1 VNVTQVV
8 IAPTTVIS
16 DRTWTVEEVSRSALQ
31 GRCELVEGILYMV
44 AMPNWPH
51 ADIVDNLYQILGP
64 WVRSRRLGRVYPP
77 QTGIYLNET
86 NYVDPD
92 LMYVRS
98 EDIPTRRKQRV
109 RTAAL
114 AVEVLSQ
121 SNFRAP
127 REQRE
132 ELFRQAGIEELWY
145 VDYDARSIEVRRITP
160 TGYEISATYQGEDAV
175 STPVLP
181 GLEFPLTAAW
191 EDIREE

>member
-1 VNVTQVV
+1 M
-8 IAPTTVIS
+8 IS

-51 ADIVDNLYQILGP
+51 ADIADNLDEDLGP
-64 WVRSRRLGRVYPP
+64 WVRSHRLGRVYPP

-86 NYVDPD
+86 NYGDPD
-92 LMYVRS
+92 LIYVRAA
-98 EDIPTRRKQRV
+98 DIPTRRSQRV

-145 VDYDARSIEVRRITP
+145 VDYDARSLEVRRITP
-160 TGYEISATYQGEDAV
+160 AGYEISATYRGEDAV
-175 STPVLP
+175 TTQVLP

-191 EDIREE
+191 EDIRDE

>member
-1 VNVTQVV
+1 MAQAVV
-8 IAPTTVIS
+8 APTTVVS

-44 AMPNWPH
+44 AMPHWPH
-51 ADIVDNLYQILGP
+51 ADIVDNLYEVLGP

-92 LMYVRS
+92 LMYVRAA
-98 EDIPTRRKQRV
+98 DIPTRRRQRV

-114 AVEVLSQ
+114 AVEVLSK

-145 VDYDARSIEVRRITP
+145 VDYDARSLEVRRITP
-160 TGYEISATYQGEDAV
+160 AGYETSVICRGDDAV
-175 STPVLP
+175 TTQVLP
-181 GLEFPLTAAW
+181 GLVFPLTAAW
-191 EDIREE
+191 EDINED